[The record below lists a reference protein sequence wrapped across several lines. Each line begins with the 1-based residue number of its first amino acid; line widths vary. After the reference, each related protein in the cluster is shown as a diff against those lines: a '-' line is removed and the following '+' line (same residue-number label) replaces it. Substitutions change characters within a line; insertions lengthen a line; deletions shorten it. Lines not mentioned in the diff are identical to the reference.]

1 MELPVPVPLAS
12 RIHVVIRVTESS
24 MTIAISCYT
33 ILIPGGKGLYQWRDK
48 FRPSVGEWFFLTE
61 SGNDSDTDALGT
73 KLDCPFRDGS
83 CIGAECKFWIS
94 LVDDNENTVGGDC
107 VYIRSFVRTLQAQE
121 RLERQISSITCC
133 AVLLALVVWLMIA
146 SRFTIP
152 IMPIL

>member
-1 MELPVPVPLAS
+1 M
-12 RIHVVIRVTESS
+12 
-24 MTIAISCYT
+24 
-33 ILIPGGKGLYQWRDK
+33 
-48 FRPSVGEWFFLTE
+48 TE

-94 LVDDNENTVGGDC
+94 LVDDSENTVGGDC

-133 AVLLALVVWLMIA
+133 AVLLVLFVWLMIA
-146 SRFTIP
+146 SRVIIP
-152 IMPIL
+152 IMPLL